1 MIYEVQLK
9 DNTLLCDAMDIM
21 SKLGDFV
28 FADMRLYIH
37 SEKNIIKNKKI
48 ANIAETIELLDY
60 EKCSKLCNNMVRQFC
75 LDKMYQE
82 QLKKIEQSPEGQ
94 KKIMEVF
101 NFLTKMEELQTKGA
115 VEIAKDEENEGSASE
130 IACDSDN

>member
-1 MIYEVQLK
+1 
-9 DNTLLCDAMDIM
+9 
-21 SKLGDFV
+21 
-28 FADMRLYIH
+28 
-37 SEKNIIKNKKI
+37 
-48 ANIAETIELLDY
+48 
-60 EKCSKLCNNMVRQFC
+60 MVRQFC